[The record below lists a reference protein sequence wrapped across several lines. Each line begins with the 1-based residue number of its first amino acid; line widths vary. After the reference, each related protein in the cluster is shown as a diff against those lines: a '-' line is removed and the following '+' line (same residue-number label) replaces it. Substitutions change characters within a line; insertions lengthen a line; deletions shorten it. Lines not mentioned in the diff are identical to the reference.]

1 MDREV
6 ILDKYRGCLYGGA
19 VGDALGYPIEFRSA
33 EEIFTI
39 YGENGIQDYELF
51 HGKAYISDDTQM
63 TLFTA
68 NGLLEGYTRL
78 CLRGIMGSWQGYVE
92 LAYKDW
98 LKTQESEYQTN
109 NPYCDSW
116 LLNVKDM
123 YNRRAP
129 GNTCIS
135 ALHCEECGSVEKPIN
150 SSKGCGGVMRVAPVG
165 LYLSKHARDIKD
177 IDMVGAEVAAI
188 THGHPL
194 GYIPAAA
201 LVHIVSRCVSSTQD
215 MESIV
220 KESIRTTVE
229 LFRDKKHIDEFESI
243 MVKAVRLAHEDMD
256 DLDAI
261 REIGQGWVAE
271 ETLAIAVYCSIK
283 YQNDFIKAVTV
294 SVNHDGDSDST
305 GAVTGNIMGAYLGF
319 HKIPQRYIEPLELK
333 DVIEETAVDLFEDC
347 RMSEYGNYND
357 DKWIA
362 KYCTGE
368 YGKEM

>member
-1 MDREV
+1 MDRED
-6 ILDKYRGCLYGGA
+6 ILDKYRGCLFGGA
-19 VGDALGYPIEFRSA
+19 VGDALGYPIEFRNA

-51 HGKAYISDDTQM
+51 HGKAFISDDTQM

-98 LKTQESEYQTN
+98 LKTQESDYEPD

-123 YNRRAP
+123 YNWRAP

-135 ALHCEECGSVEKPIN
+135 ALHLEDCGSVEKPIN

-165 LYLSKHARDIKD
+165 LYLPKHVRDIKD

-201 LVHIVSRCVSSTQD
+201 FVHIIVKCVTSSQD
-215 MESIV
+215 IESIV
-220 KESIRTTVE
+220 EDATRTTVE
-229 LFRDKKHIDEFESI
+229 LFHDKKHIDEFESI
-243 MVKAVRLAHEDMD
+243 MKKAVRLAHEDMD

-261 REIGQGWVAE
+261 REIGQGWVA
-271 ETLAIAVYCSIK
+271 
-283 YQNDFIKAVTV
+283 
-294 SVNHDGDSDST
+294 
-305 GAVTGNIMGAYLGF
+305 
-319 HKIPQRYIEPLELK
+319 
-333 DVIEETAVDLFEDC
+333 
-347 RMSEYGNYND
+347 
-357 DKWIA
+357 
-362 KYCTGE
+362 
-368 YGKEM
+368 